1 MRVGVFLQLYYLVYP
16 FGFFIKFSQKLRQ
29 VKQKK
34 PVYQKTQQKL
44 KWVVLKKIRSYSS
57 ARSSAG

>member
-1 MRVGVFLQLYYLVYP
+1 MRVGVFLQLYYPVYP